1 MTKIKIKKLNLDEMW
16 KLYNLL
22 KSSVENREPEGLV
35 INELFKIIEKS
46 PPQSLLNSIYLL
58 YGNKIKINS
67 PIEFNQLFTQGL
79 MQNQFL
85 EFCAI
90 VRGLHGNSK

>member
-1 MTKIKIKKLNLDEMW
+1 MW
-16 KLYNLL
+16 RLYNLL
-22 KSSVENREPEGLV
+22 KPAIEGREPEGLV
-35 INELFKIIEKS
+35 IEELFAIIEKS
-46 PPQSLLNSIYLL
+46 SPQSLLASLHLMYD
-58 YGNKIKINS
+58 NKIKINS